1 MNVLIDGS
9 GAIGIGLGCS
19 MIDSGYDVSFYAREN
34 TGNAMKKNG
43 IKRTGIFNHLS
54 YGPDEF
60 RVYTD
65 YGEIPDEEFDWV
77 FIASKTLAN
86 DDISRKL
93 DENRRILKDDF
104 RIIIFQN
111 GFGND
116 EPYLRFFPPERVFCA
131 RVITGFS
138 RPERNVSEVTVHT
151 EPILLGSLQEADP
164 EPLEKIAEA
173 ISSGGIPCEVSDRL
187 SEYLWAKMLYNC
199 ALNPLGAILGVN
211 YGRLTE
217 NEYSKSIMNSAIA
230 EIFDVMDA
238 AGYRTLWDSAEEY
251 EEVFY
256 SKLIPD
262 TYNHYSSTYQDIS
275 MKNRT
280 EIDTLNGKVIALG
293 DKYGIGVEVNRML
306 YNMIKSIESDY

>member
-19 MIDSGYDVSFYAREN
+19 MIDSGYNVSFYASEN

-43 IKRTGIFNHLS
+43 IKRTGIFKHLS
-54 YGPDEF
+54 YRPEEF
-60 RVYTD
+60 KVYTN
-65 YGEIPDEEFDWV
+65 YSEIPDDEFDYV

-93 DENRRILKDDF
+93 NENRRILKDEF
-104 RIIIFQN
+104 KIIIFQN

-116 EPYLRFFPPERVFCA
+116 EPYLRFFPREKVFCA

-138 RPERNVSEVTVHT
+138 RPERNISEVTVHT
-151 EPILLGSLQEADP
+151 EPILLGSLQGVDP
-164 EPLEKIAEA
+164 KPLEIIAEA
-173 ISSGGIPCEVSDRL
+173 ITSGGIPCEVSERL

-211 YGRLTE
+211 YGRLSE
-217 NEYSKSIMNSAIA
+217 NEYSKSIMNSVIA
-230 EIFDVMDA
+230 EIFDVIDA
-238 AGYRTLWDSAEEY
+238 AGYKTLWNSAKEY

-275 MKNRT
+275 MKNKT
-280 EIDTLNGKVIALG
+280 EIDTLNGKVIARG
-293 DKYGIGVEVNRML
+293 DKYNIDVKVNRML
-306 YNMIKSIESDY
+306 YNMIKSIESNY

>member
-19 MIDSGYDVSFYAREN
+19 MIDSGYDVSFYARES

-54 YGPDEF
+54 YGPHEF

-116 EPYLRFFPPERVFCA
+116 EPYLRFFPSERVFCA

-164 EPLEKIAEA
+164 APLEKIAEA

-306 YNMIKSIESDY
+306 YNIIKSIESDY